1 MRLRGIIGGDGRRRI
16 DLTENGTAEVRASF
30 VRDVLGSLPG
40 LDARI
45 VEAFR
50 SVDRAAYLDR
60 FRMPGKPDWIDASQ
74 PLSAGAAAAIYRDQA
89 LATLTAENGMPSSSS
104 TTPSLMLLML
114 HALSVAPGDRVLEI
128 GTATGYNAALL
139 AHLVTDAG
147 SVVTID
153 SKPEIAARAAAAL
166 ETGGITNVQVRAG
179 DGGAAEEIL
188 RGVFDRLIATVGCAT
203 VPSQWWDCLTE
214 DGVAVVPLRH
224 GEAHPL
230 CRLRKGTEP
239 GHWYGA
245 FTAAANFML
254 ADGDTLHRPR
264 GAEHRVQL
272 TEEQHLL
279 DTGLGCHPSQGWAV
293 DFFLALQAP
302 HLKRITVKTAGPT
315 PQIHAGC
322 GIADQHGNIVLV
334 SWGRLMA
341 TTGPDSPAVRELA
354 GHLTAWKNLGCPSIG
369 HYDIEILPHNATD
382 IPTPLAGRRWTQ
394 PDRHATR
401 IVTLRT

>member
-1 MRLRGIIGGDGRRRI
+1 M
-16 DLTENGTAEVRASF
+16 TEDGTAEVRASF
-30 VRDVLGSLPG
+30 VRDVLDSIPG
-40 LDARI
+40 LDPRI
-45 VEAFR
+45 AEAFR
-50 SVDRAAYLDR
+50 SVDRATYLER
-60 FRMPGKPDWIDASQ
+60 FQVQGKPDWIDASK
-74 PLSAGAAAAIYRDQA
+74 PLSAEAAAAIYSDQA
-89 LATLTAENGMPSSSS
+89 LATLTAANGMPSSSS
-104 TTPSLMLLML
+104 TTPTLMLLML

-139 AHLVTDAG
+139 AHLVTDIG

-153 SKPEIAARAAAAL
+153 SKPEVAARAAAAL
-166 ETGGITNVQVRAG
+166 ETGSITNVQVRAG
-179 DGGAAEEIL
+179 DGGADPEML

-239 GHWYGA
+239 GHWYGT

-264 GAEHRVQL
+264 GAERRVQL
-272 TEEQHLL
+272 AEEQHLL
-279 DTGLGCHPSQGWAV
+279 DTGLGCHPSQAWAV
-293 DFFLALQAP
+293 DFFLALHAP
-302 HLKRITVKTAGPT
+302 HLERIVVNTAGQT

-322 GIADQHGNIVLV
+322 GIADKLGDIALV

-341 TTGPDSPAVRELA
+341 TTGPVPDPIVLRRVNSAATSPHGRTWVAPPSVTTTSRS
-354 GHLTAWKNLGCPSIG
+354 CPTV
-369 HYDIEILPHNATD
+369 P
-382 IPTPLAGRRWTQ
+382 PTFRR
-394 PDRHATR
+394 H
-401 IVTLRT
+401 